1 MCNNKKVSMAL
12 KPGGKWPS
20 RPFQLLYS
28 GYIFSCVGDRLWTFA
43 IVLLLEHLG
52 GMRLVSANQ
61 LVDGVSAM
69 LLSTFVGNWLDRH
82 DRKVGALTVL
92 AVNNIC
98 VAGSA
103 SLLAICL
110 TLHMSVLCA
119 VSKCASEG
127 QKMAFT
133 KDWIVVMANREQS
146 DSLSR
151 RNATMTTIDQLSSVI
166 APLITGYIL
175 LFGGYR
181 LACLVFVAWNFVSW
195 AAERYLLSKV
205 YSQVDELAVRE
216 RNVQDMSDPQFKE
229 EIDIL
234 LKKESSASKSNSAS
248 MGVKFVRCWRRLER
262 RTGKALSAYRRQ
274 QVFFAAIGLALLYM
288 TVLGFDGLAL
298 SYGKSQYLPDNVLG
312 AFRSVGS
319 VLGICGALSY
329 TLFERRIGV
338 RNTGFLGLSI
348 QQLFLWLC
356 LVSIWLPGS
365 PFNPSGYARS
375 WTFEGWIRSS
385 ANAFSGSRIED
396 PTAAGRTLSPLRNE
410 SLTSTEILP
419 SKIITNTEGSINWS
433 DWTID
438 GHPVVSIVVF
448 FCGITFAR
456 LGLWMADLSI
466 TQLMQESIAEEER
479 NTVFGAQ
486 NAFCQLFSVLKD
498 IVVILFPDPRTF
510 GLLIAMSVGFV
521 TLGFFSYCCYLFKIR
536 RYGSNSKSSQINLSS
551 QAKPLPDD
559 MDQEEKAKLLPLSP
573 SAPFLTPTPSVKS
586 HNCIEITNELPPS
599 SPS

>member
-1 MCNNKKVSMAL
+1 MDL
-12 KPGGKWPS
+12 KPDRKWPS
-20 RPFQLLYS
+20 RPFQLLYT

-98 VAGSA
+98 
-103 SLLAICL
+103 
-110 TLHMSVLCA
+110 
-119 VSKCASEG
+119 
-127 QKMAFT
+127 KMAFT

-205 YSQVDELAVRE
+205 YSQVEELAVRE

-234 LKKESSASKSNSAS
+234 LKKESSASKSSSAN

-329 TLFERRIGV
+329 TIFERRIGV

-348 QQLFLWLC
+348 QQGFLWLC

-365 PFNPSGYARS
+365 PFDPSGYARS

-396 PTAAGRTLSPLRNE
+396 PAAGRTLSLLRNE
-410 SLTSTEILP
+410 SLSSTEILP
-419 SKIITNTEGSINWS
+419 LKIISNTGSINWS

-438 GHPVVSIVVF
+438 GHPVVSVVVF

-521 TLGFFSYCCYLFKIR
+521 ALGFFSYCCYLIKIR
-536 RYGSNSKSSQINLSS
+536 RYGNNSKSSQIDLSS
-551 QAKPLPDD
+551 QSKPDD
-559 MDQEEKAKLLPLSP
+559 MEQEEKAKLLPLSP

-586 HNCIEITNELPPS
+586 HNRIEITNELPPS